1 MRALCRVK
9 QASIEK
15 EQQSILARIERAESR
30 KRQGNMPS
38 PPSERAEP
46 IESTKQPTV
55 SFGKARPGGVGL
67 AFTFSHLCNVRAIT
81 PECFQLQQIELDH
94 HGELRRDRVLQG
106 PVVHYHPPN
115 QNVWHNMQPVNQPS
129 MHGAAKTP
137 ATPVVES
144 QSLLRQ
150 GATTTALP
158 HNRPT
163 SKSPISGVQ
172 IPPVCAESWWPGDPR
187 EHQGVPFY
195 TSTSPQAL
203 KLRPSIRLPPQ
214 PSLGP
219 KTDVYML
226 ATRASYQKD
235 SRQAVDGV
243 IREKVKRVSIA
254 ADRT

>member
-1 MRALCRVK
+1 MK

-38 PPSERAEP
+38 SPSERAEP

-115 QNVWHNMQPVNQPS
+115 QNVWHNMQPVNQPLQPS

-137 ATPVVES
+137 ATPVVEG
-144 QSLLRQ
+144 QTLLRQ

-226 ATRASYQKD
+226 ATRASYRKD